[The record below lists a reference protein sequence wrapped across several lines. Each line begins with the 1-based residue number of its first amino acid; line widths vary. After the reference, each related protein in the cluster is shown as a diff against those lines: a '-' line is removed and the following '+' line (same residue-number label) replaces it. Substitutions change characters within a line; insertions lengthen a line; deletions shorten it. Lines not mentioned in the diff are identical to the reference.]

1 MFGKAGSF
9 FDSFF
14 FGQKQV
20 AVSVEKSGQGK
31 RLNSFVGVRVMLKL
45 NCTRAKWLGIR
56 SEHVPVLIC
65 SRKRRHLRINIYGW
79 QRLPIPPRSV
89 SAAACM

>member
-9 FDSFF
+9 IDMFF

-20 AVSVEKSGQGK
+20 VSVEKSGQGK

-45 NCTRAKWLGIR
+45 NCIRAEWFGIR

-65 SRKRRHLRINIYGW
+65 SMKRRHLRINIYGW

-89 SAAACM
+89 GAAACM